1 MTVWDIPSKKS
12 ASIKNLCATM
22 QPDVA
27 IRLQEMGFEEGQLV
41 TCIKRTA
48 FNGPTII
55 QLGDCVYSLEQS
67 VANHVNVSAL

>member
-12 ASIKNLCATM
+12 ASIKDLCKSM
-22 QPDVA
+22 QSDVA

-67 VANHVNVSAL
+67 IANHVNVSAI

>member
-12 ASIKNLCATM
+12 ASISDLNATM
-22 QPDVA
+22 HADVA
-27 IRLQEMGFEEGQLV
+27 IRLKEMGFEEGQLV

-55 QLGDCVYSLEQS
+55 QLGDCVYSLEES
-67 VANHVNVSAL
+67 IANHVNVNAI

>member
-12 ASIKNLCATM
+12 ASITDLCISM
-22 QPDVA
+22 QSDVA
-27 IRLQEMGFEEGQLV
+27 IRLQEMGFEEGQLI

-67 VANHVNVSAL
+67 IANHVNVNAI